1 LLAGFAVLGL
11 LLTAVGIYGQM
22 AYAVVQR
29 QREIGVRLAIG
40 ATPAGVLRLVVG
52 QGVRMAL
59 VGVTVGIAGALAL
72 AQLLQRLLFGVS
84 PLDVPTFAIAVMVLL
99 AVSVA
104 ATWLPAWRAAHV
116 DPALAMRAD

>member
-1 LLAGFAVLGL
+1 
-11 LLTAVGIYGQM
+11 M
-22 AYAVVQR
+22 AYSVTQR

-40 ATPAGVLRLVVG
+40 ATPGGVLRLVVG
-52 QGVRMAL
+52 QSVRMAL
-59 VGVTVGIAGALAL
+59 VGVAVGVAGALAL

-84 PLDVPTFAIAVMVLL
+84 PLDVPTFAIAVAVLL

-104 ATWLPAWRAAHV
+104 ATWLPAWRASRV

>member
-1 LLAGFAVLGL
+1 
-11 LLTAVGIYGQM
+11 M
-22 AYAVVQR
+22 AYSVTQR

-40 ATPAGVLRLVVG
+40 ATPGGVLRLVVG

-59 VGVTVGIAGALAL
+59 VGVSVGVAGALAV

-84 PLDVPTFAIAVMVLL
+84 PLDVPTFALAVIALL

-104 ATWLPAWRAAHV
+104 ATWLPAWRASRV
-116 DPALAMRAD
+116 DPALALRAD